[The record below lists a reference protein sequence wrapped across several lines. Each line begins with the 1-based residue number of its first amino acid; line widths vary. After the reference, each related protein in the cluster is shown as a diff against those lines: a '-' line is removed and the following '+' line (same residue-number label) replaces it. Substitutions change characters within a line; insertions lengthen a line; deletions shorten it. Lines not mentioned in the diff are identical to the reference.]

1 MSTTGMGAGTAR
13 VKLFMAVGLGRRI
26 PVRVQAHPPDQHSLT
41 WSYGDSCR
49 VRALGGGSAVPP
61 PPGQPRSVLH
71 GVPGV
76 SAPSLLSWLPVPLT
90 SKSTARRQGPAHP
103 HGHAQG
109 HLAPY
114 PPCSPSSTPA
124 CPSEPSHSSWVCRT
138 ILEARGE
145 PDFGVRSGGSSSW
158 WRTAGSW
165 CVGRKGVDA
174 PAISSACSCP
184 TPAPSPPPWCSCPGG
199 GPPSPP
205 AYVGLTSVPTTLLL
219 LHVPQCS
226 QGSRPAQLPNTA
238 WPPHYPVCRLCPFT
252 HEGTRNANPQHVSQ
266 AHHLS
271 AGALPSPLH
280 CRVRASPWAH
290 KSEAGLE
297 SLPS

>member
-1 MSTTGMGAGTAR
+1 MHPVGPQLHPQDPGRRTEWGQLFGLGGNDPQVCTMSTTGMGAGTAR

-41 WSYGDSCR
+41 WSYGDSCT

-124 CPSEPSHSSWVCRT
+124 WPSEPSHSS
-138 ILEARGE
+138 
-145 PDFGVRSGGSSSW
+145 
-158 WRTAGSW
+158 
-165 CVGRKGVDA
+165 
-174 PAISSACSCP
+174 
-184 TPAPSPPPWCSCPGG
+184 
-199 GPPSPP
+199 
-205 AYVGLTSVPTTLLL
+205 
-219 LHVPQCS
+219 
-226 QGSRPAQLPNTA
+226 
-238 WPPHYPVCRLCPFT
+238 
-252 HEGTRNANPQHVSQ
+252 
-266 AHHLS
+266 
-271 AGALPSPLH
+271 
-280 CRVRASPWAH
+280 
-290 KSEAGLE
+290 
-297 SLPS
+297 